1 MGAIAKLRQR
11 AEAAQNE
18 ADRLT
23 KMVELADQL
32 GDEGLAEL
40 VALVGSDEATNGNG
54 NGHKAKPADPTAPR
68 GREAVRIIVRD
79 RPGIWTLAQLRAE
92 MERRGWFTSA
102 KGLEAAA
109 KRLCDLDGE
118 GKRAG
123 RGRYVFPANHGEE
136 VAIESDAADSAMSLP
151 QFTSRA

>member
-1 MGAIAKLRQR
+1 MTAIAKLRER
-11 AEAAQNE
+11 ADAAQSE
-18 ADRLT
+18 ADRLAR
-23 KMVELADQL
+23 MVELADQL
-32 GDEGLAEL
+32 GDDGLAEL
-40 VALVGSDEATNGNG
+40 VALVASDEPANG
-54 NGHKAKPADPTAPR
+54 NGHGHKAAPADPTAPR
-68 GREAVRIIVRD
+68 GRDAVRLIVRE
-79 RPGIWTLAQLRAE
+79 RPGIWTLTQLREE

-136 VAIESDAADSAMSLP
+136 GASE
-151 QFTSRA
+151 SRAHDASGVRSLG